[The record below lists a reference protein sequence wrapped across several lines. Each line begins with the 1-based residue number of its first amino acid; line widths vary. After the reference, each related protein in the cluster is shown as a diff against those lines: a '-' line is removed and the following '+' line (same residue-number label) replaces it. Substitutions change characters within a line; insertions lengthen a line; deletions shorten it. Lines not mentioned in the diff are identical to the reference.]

1 MSTGSQRRIIF
12 NCFPSCIFTIIA
24 FREREREVRKGEE
37 KRQKER
43 KSSGK
48 TGGEGGK
55 KAGCAQ
61 ERWRGRGRML
71 PKQFLLNTQG
81 KMLAADTET
90 NTAKCRNKYS
100 NFLHTHTRTKSQ
112 ESADIHQEATHT
124 QKGLHVNVGGCELRW
139 MRDGRRLVGR
149 KRQRG

>member
-24 FREREREVRKGEE
+24 SREREREVRKGEE

-100 NFLHTHTRTKSQ
+100 NFLHTHTHAQSHRRVRTY
-112 ESADIHQEATHT
+112 IRRPHTHT
-124 QKGLHVNVGGCELRW
+124 HTHTKGFACKCGW
-139 MRDGRRLVGR
+139 M
-149 KRQRG
+149 